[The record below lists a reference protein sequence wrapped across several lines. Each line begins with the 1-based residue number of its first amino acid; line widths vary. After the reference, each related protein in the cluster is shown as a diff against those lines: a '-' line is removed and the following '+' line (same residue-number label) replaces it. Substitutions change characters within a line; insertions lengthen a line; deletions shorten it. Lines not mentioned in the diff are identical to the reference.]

1 MPAKSKR
8 AKLSLTDEQHEFLTR
23 ITQSR
28 TVALREVE
36 RAKILLNY
44 AKGLSISAIQYSL
57 DVSRPTI
64 YKCIDKALAMGVKA
78 GLKDK
83 YHSPKA
89 PIITE
94 ESKVWVVKK
103 KIFNDGYIHH
113 FR

>member
-8 AKLSLTDEQHEFLTR
+8 AKLSLTDEQDEFLTR

-28 TVALREVE
+28 TAPLREVE
-36 RAKILLNY
+36 RAKILLKY
-44 AKGLSISAIQYSL
+44 AEGLSISAIQYSL

-83 YHSPKA
+83 YHSPKEA
-89 PIITE
+89 IITE
-94 ESKVWVVKK
+94 ESKA
-103 KIFNDGYIHH
+103 
-113 FR
+113 